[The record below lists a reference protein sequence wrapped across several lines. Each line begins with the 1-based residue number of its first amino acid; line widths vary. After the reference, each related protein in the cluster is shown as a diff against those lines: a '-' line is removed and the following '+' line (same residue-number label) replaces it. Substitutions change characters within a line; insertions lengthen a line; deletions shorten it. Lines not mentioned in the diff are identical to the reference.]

1 MDEVVRYKLNVSR
14 RGPPPRPFGWEI
26 NQGDPPHEVARSPDT
41 FRSRH
46 EAIADG
52 ERIIETLRVATPS
65 NAPMHTLER

>member
-1 MDEVVRYKLNVSR
+1 MNEAVRYKLNVSR

-26 NQGDPPHEVARSPDT
+26 NRGDPPQEVARSSDT

-52 ERIIETLRVATPS
+52 EHFIETMTVATAS
-65 NAPMHTLER
+65 TAPMHTPEP